1 MGIVTHLYGLC
12 SATENYQRNK
22 MKLCSFLLPLV
33 IADDAHPVFFAIR
46 DQQLDK
52 ALDIAKGMT
61 DINIKGPGG
70 QTPLMMSVLGGHYHL
85 VKELLAMDADATIP
99 EKDGFGPMHGA
110 GFQGRAEIVQMLI
123 NHGLDKSDRHGDGFT
138 PMLRACWG
146 TEMRHTET
154 GHSNLHQKRRRTDG
168 SKSRWENVHGHH

>member
-1 MGIVTHLYGLC
+1 
-12 SATENYQRNK
+12 
-22 MKLCSFLLPLV
+22 
-33 IADDAHPVFFAIR
+33 
-46 DQQLDK
+46 
-52 ALDIAKGMT
+52 MT

-85 VKELLAMDADATIP
+85 VKELLGMDADATIP

-110 GFQGRAEIVQMLI
+110 GFQGRAEIAQMLI
-123 NHGLDKSDRHGDGFT
+123 NHGLDKSDRHRDGFT

-154 GHSNLHQKRRRTDG
+154 GQFDECLCLENEKIMFSSNLHQKRRRTDG
-168 SKSRWENVHGHH
+168 SKSRWENVHGHHAE